1 MRLEGKSAIVT
12 GTGSGI
18 GKAIKNFNIN
28 NDEMGQM
35 IAEIDLQKKK
45 LEDVVAAWMQKNQS
59 RWSQWLQ

>member
-1 MRLEGKSAIVT
+1 
-12 GTGSGI
+12 
-18 GKAIKNFNIN
+18 
-28 NDEMGQM
+28 MGQM